1 MKVCTVHSRI
11 PAAQANGAYNILLPE
26 GFGVPK
32 AFVVYHLTNS
42 AAIGSFDT
50 TTDFPCIGVGFGATN
65 TAGTGFSMVNTH
77 IVSQE
82 DQDPS
87 VCRSGFSVTSAVF
100 DRNVALSITRSWR
113 ATGFLDRT
121 IVGRFD
127 VTGSPQSPIDM
138 IFTVFSGNDVRAAVG
153 ATDPI
158 TVINRETPI
167 SVGFRPDLVF
177 GMHNRQSQINDAD
190 LNFAAWHRVT
200 GAATTQLRSAASLAY
215 SNLNAQTTS
224 LTRAFV
230 GARGTRTLAST
241 AQVAVSQFTGAG
253 FAVTLS
259 VTAAGHRFYF
269 LALESESSDDF
280 RLQNITTRSA
290 NGTSVYGTGFM
301 PEHVMGALCS
311 NVTVVDANPNDN
323 TESFTLFSGFGV
335 SRRNHNGIGTIT
347 SSTANATV
355 TGTGSSFL
363 QQFGPS
369 SVIYDTGFGI
379 IGTVSSI
386 ASDTSL
392 TLTANA
398 SKTVTGSAYL
408 FTYPS
413 QFSVGFGNNDGDGGV
428 PNEGL
433 TSLTSS
439 DSINFFDAD
448 VVGPGL
454 LMNGYIENLNG
465 DQNGFTLNYTTAPS
479 GTPRVGWALAIKG
492 QENNRRRR
500 QDIIL

>member
-42 AAIGSFDT
+42 AAIGSFDS

-82 DQDPS
+82 GEDPS
-87 VCRSGFSVTSAVF
+87 VCRSGFSVTSAVV
-100 DRNVALSITRSWR
+100 DRNISRTIQRSWR

-153 ATDPI
+153 VTDPI

-177 GMHNRQSQINDAD
+177 GMHNRQNTINDAD
-190 LNFAAWHRVT
+190 INFAVWHRVT
-200 GAATTQLRSAASLAY
+200 GVATTQLRSAASIAY

-224 LTRAFV
+224 VTRAWI
-230 GARGTRTLAST
+230 GSRATRTLAS
-241 AQVAVSQFTGAG
+241 AAEIAVSQFTGAG

-280 RLQNITTRSA
+280 SLQNITTRA
-290 NGTSVYGTGFM
+290 ATGTSVYGTGFM
-301 PEHVMGALCS
+301 PEHVMGAFAS
-311 NVTVVDANPNDN
+311 NITTLNTLNNDS
-323 TESFTLFSGFGV
+323 ESFTLFSGFGV
-335 SRRNHNGIGTIT
+335 SRRNHNGVGTIT
-347 SSTANATV
+347 SSTGSATV

-369 SVIYDTGFGI
+369 SVIYDTGFDI

-413 QFSVGFGNNDGDGGV
+413 QFSVGFGNNDGDSGT

-439 DSINFFDAD
+439 NAINFFDAD
-448 VVGPGL
+448 VTGPGL

-465 DQNGFTLNYTTAPS
+465 DQNGFTLNYTTSPS
-479 GTPRVGWALAIKG
+479 GTPRVGWALAFKG

-500 QDIIL
+500 MDIIL

>member
-1 MKVCTVHSRI
+1 MKVCTVHTRI
-11 PAAQANGAYNILLPE
+11 PANETNGAYDILLPE

-42 AAIGSFDT
+42 AAYGSFDT

-65 TAGTGFSMVNTH
+65 IAGTGFSMVNTH

-82 DQDPS
+82 NQDPTI
-87 VCRSGFSVTSAVF
+87 CRSGFSVTSCVV
-100 DRNVALSITRSWR
+100 DRNIDRTIQRSWR

-121 IVGRFD
+121 ITGRFD

-153 ATDPI
+153 VTDPI
-158 TVINRETPI
+158 NVINRETFI
-167 SVGFRPDLVF
+167 SVGFRPDIVF
-177 GMHNRQSQINDAD
+177 GMHNRQNTINDAD
-190 LNFAAWHRVT
+190 INFAAWHRVT
-200 GAATTQLRSAASLAY
+200 GAATTQLRSAASIAY

-230 GARGTRTLAST
+230 GNQGTRTLAST
-241 AQVAVSQFTGAG
+241 AAIAVRQFTTAG

-259 VTAAGHRFYF
+259 TTNTGHRFYF
-269 LALESESSDDF
+269 LAIESESSDDF
-280 RLQNITTRSA
+280 SLQNITTRTA
-290 NGTSVYGTGFM
+290 TGTSVYGTGFM
-301 PEHVMGALCS
+301 PEHVMGALAS
-311 NVTVVDANPNDN
+311 NVTTVNANPNDN
-323 TESFTLFSGFGV
+323 SESFTLFSGFGV

-347 SSTANATV
+347 SSTGSATV

-369 SVIYDTGFGI
+369 SVIYDTGYDI
-379 IGTVSSI
+379 IGTVSAV

-392 TLTANA
+392 TLTGNA
-398 SKTVTGSAYL
+398 SKTVSGSAYL
-408 FTYPS
+408 FTNPS
-413 QFSVGFGNNDGDGGV
+413 QFSVGFGNNDGDGGT

-433 TSLTSS
+433 TAVTSTN
-439 DSINFFDAD
+439 SINFFNAALSPAFD
-448 VVGPGL
+448 L
-454 LMNGYIENLNG
+454 NGNIENLNG
-465 DQNGFTLNYTTAPS
+465 DQNGFTLNYTAVPT

-492 QENNRRRR
+492 QENNRRRKI
-500 QDIIL
+500 DVIS

>member
-1 MKVCTVHSRI
+1 MKVCMVHSRI

-32 AFVVYHLTNS
+32 AFIVYHLTNS
-42 AAIGSFDT
+42 AAINSFDI

-77 IVSQE
+77 IVCRE
-82 DQDPS
+82 NQDPT
-87 VCRSGFSVTSAVF
+87 VCRSGFSVTSAVV
-100 DRNVALSITRSWR
+100 DRNIDRTIQRSWR

-121 IVGRFD
+121 ILGRFD

-153 ATDPI
+153 VTDPI

-167 SVGFRPDLVF
+167 SVGFRPDIVF
-177 GMHNRQSQINDAD
+177 GMHNRQNTITDSD

-215 SNLNAQTTS
+215 CNLHNQSTS
-224 LTRAFV
+224 VTRAFV
-230 GARGTRTLAST
+230 GSQGTRTLAST
-241 AQVAVSQFTGAG
+241 ASIAVRQFTGAG

-259 VTAAGHRFYF
+259 TTNTGHRFYF
-269 LALESESSDDF
+269 LALKSESSDDF
-280 RLQNITTRSA
+280 SLQNITTRTA
-290 NGTSVYGTGFM
+290 TGTSVYGTGFM
-301 PEHVMGALCS
+301 PEHVIGAIAS
-311 NVTVVDANPNDN
+311 NVTAVNATPNDN
-323 TESFTLFSGFGV
+323 SESFTLFSGFGV

-347 SSTANATV
+347 SSTGSATV

-363 QQFGPS
+363 QQMAPNAI
-369 SVIYDTGFGI
+369 IYDTGYDI

-386 ASDTSL
+386 ASNTSL

-398 SKTVTGSAYL
+398 SKTVSGSAYL
-408 FTYPS
+408 FTTNS
-413 QFSVGFGNNDGDGGV
+413 QLSVGFGNNDGDSGT

-433 TSLTSS
+433 TAITDTNSV
-439 DSINFFDAD
+439 NFFDAD
-448 VVGPGL
+448 VSSPSITL
-454 LMNGYIENLNG
+454 DGYIENLNG
-465 DQNGFTLNYTTAPS
+465 DQNGFTINYTTVPS

-500 QDIIL
+500 IDIIS

>member
-42 AAIGSFDT
+42 AAIGSFDS

-82 DQDPS
+82 DQDPT
-87 VCRSGFSVTSAVF
+87 VCRSGFSVTSSVV
-100 DRNVALSITRSWR
+100 DRNISRTIQRSWR

-121 IVGRFD
+121 ITGRFD

-153 ATDPI
+153 VTDPI
-158 TVINRETPI
+158 NVVNRETPI
-167 SVGFRPDLVF
+167 NVGFRPDLVF
-177 GMHNRQSQINDAD
+177 GMHNRQNTINDAD
-190 LNFAAWHRVT
+190 LTFAVWHRVT
-200 GAATTQLRSAASLAY
+200 GAATTQLRSAASIAY
-215 SNLNAQTTS
+215 QNATNQTTS
-224 LTRAFV
+224 VTTGFV
-230 GARGTRTLAST
+230 GNQGTRTLAST
-241 AQVAVSQFTGAG
+241 AAIAVRQFTGAG

-259 VTAAGHRFYF
+259 TTNTGHRFYF

-280 RLQNITTRSA
+280 SLQNITTRTA
-290 NGTSVYGTGFM
+290 TGTSVYGTGFM
-301 PEHVMGALCS
+301 PEHVMGAFAS
-311 NVTVVDANPNDN
+311 NVTGANAAPNAN
-323 TESFTLFSGFGV
+323 SESFTIFSGFGI

-347 SSTANATV
+347 SSTGSATV

-369 SVIYDTGFGI
+369 SIIYDIGYAI
-379 IGTVSSI
+379 IGTVSAV

-408 FTYPS
+408 FTIPS
-413 QFSVGFGNNDGDGGV
+413 QFSVGFGNNDGDGGT

-439 DSINFFDAD
+439 NAINFFDAD

-465 DQNGFTLNYTTAPS
+465 GQNGFTLNYTTSPS
-479 GTPRVGWALAIKG
+479 GNPRIGWALAIKG
-492 QENNRRRR
+492 QENNRRRKI
-500 QDIIL
+500 DVIS

>member
-50 TTDFPCIGVGFGATN
+50 TTNFPCIGVGFGATN

-77 IVSQE
+77 IVSEE
-82 DQDPS
+82 DTDPS
-87 VCRSGFSVTSAVF
+87 LCRSGFSVTSAVV
-100 DRNVALSITRSWR
+100 DRNIDRTIQRSWR

-153 ATDPI
+153 VTDPI
-158 TVINRETPI
+158 LVINRETPI

-177 GMHNRQSQINDAD
+177 GMHNRQNTITDAD
-190 LNFAAWHRVT
+190 INFAAWHRVT
-200 GAATTQLRSAASLAY
+200 GAATTQLRSAGSLAY
-215 SNLNAQTTS
+215 SNRNGQTTS
-224 LTRAFV
+224 VTTGFV
-230 GARGTRTLAST
+230 GNRGTRTIAST
-241 AQVAVSQFTGAG
+241 AEIAVSQFTGAG

-280 RLQNITTRSA
+280 ILQNITTRTA
-290 NGTSVYGTGFM
+290 TGTSVYGTGFM

-311 NVTVVDANPNDN
+311 NVTTVNAVPNTN
-323 TESFTLFSGFGV
+323 TESFTLFSGFGI
-335 SRRNHNGIGTIT
+335 SSRNHNGVGTIT
-347 SSTANATV
+347 SSTGSATV

-363 QQFGPS
+363 QQIGPS
-369 SVIYDTGFGI
+369 DILYDIGYDI
-379 IGTVSSI
+379 IGTVSSVT
-386 ASDTSL
+386 SDTSL

-398 SKTVTGSAYL
+398 SKTVTNSSYL
-408 FTYPS
+408 YTYAS
-413 QFSVGFGNNDGDGGV
+413 QFSVGFGNNDGDGGT
-428 PNEGL
+428 PNQGL
-433 TSLTSS
+433 TSLTSTN
-439 DSINFFDAD
+439 SINFFNAATS
-448 VVGPGL
+448 PAL
-454 LMNGYIENLNG
+454 ELNGYIENLNG
-465 DQNGFTLNYTTAPS
+465 DQNGFTINYTAVPT

-500 QDIIL
+500 QDIII

>member
-82 DQDPS
+82 DQDPT
-87 VCRSGFSVTSAVF
+87 VCRSGFSVTSSVV
-100 DRNVALSITRSWR
+100 DRNIDRTIQRSWR

-121 IVGRFD
+121 ITGRFD

-153 ATDPI
+153 FTDPI
-158 TVINRETPI
+158 NVVNRETPI
-167 SVGFRPDLVF
+167 DVGFRPDVVF
-177 GMHNRQSQINDAD
+177 GMHNRQAQITDSD
-190 LNFAAWHRVT
+190 ISFAVWHRVT
-200 GAATTQLRSAASLAY
+200 GAATTQLRSAASMSY
-215 SNLNAQTTS
+215 QNANNVTTS
-224 LTRAFV
+224 STV
-230 GARGTRTLAST
+230 GMIGDRGTRTLAST
-241 AQVAVSQFTGAG
+241 GEIAVRQFTGAG

-259 VTAAGHRFYF
+259 TVNSGHRFYF

-280 RLQNITTRSA
+280 SLQNITTRTA
-290 NGTSVYGTGFM
+290 TGTSVYGTGFM
-301 PEHVMGALCS
+301 PEHVMGA
-311 NVTVVDANPNDN
+311 VGRN
-323 TESFTLFSGFGV
+323 TLTLNGQNNLSESFTLFSGFGI

-347 SSTANATV
+347 SSTGSATV

-369 SVIYDTGFGI
+369 SIIYDIGYDI
-379 IGTVSSI
+379 IGTVSDV

-408 FTYPS
+408 FTIPS
-413 QFSVGFGNNDGDGGV
+413 QFSVGFGNNRNDSGT

-433 TSLTSS
+433 TALTSTN
-439 DSINFFDAD
+439 SINFFDA
-448 VVGPGL
+448 GL
-454 LMNGYIENLNG
+454 SPALELDGYIENLNG
-465 DQNGFTLNYTTAPS
+465 DQNGFTLNYTAVPT
-479 GTPRVGWALAIKG
+479 GTPRQGWVLAIKG
-492 QENNRRRR
+492 QENNRRRKI
-500 QDIIL
+500 DVIS

>member
-82 DQDPS
+82 DQDPT
-87 VCRSGFSVTSAVF
+87 VCRSGFSVTSSVF
-100 DRNVALSITRSWR
+100 DRNVALTISRSWR

-153 ATDPI
+153 VTDPI
-158 TVINRETPI
+158 NVINRETPI

-177 GMHNRQSQINDAD
+177 GMHNRQNTIADAD
-190 LNFAAWHRVT
+190 ISFAAWHRVT
-200 GAATTQLRSAASLAY
+200 GVATTQLRSAASIAY
-215 SNLNAQTTS
+215 QNATALNTSVTTG
-224 LTRAFV
+224 FV
-230 GARGTRTLAST
+230 GSRGTRTLAST
-241 AQVAVSQFTGAG
+241 AQIAVSQFTGAG

-259 VTAAGHRFYF
+259 TTATGHRFYF

-280 RLQNITTRSA
+280 SLQNITTRSA
-290 NGTSVYGTGFM
+290 AGTSVYGTGFM
-301 PEHVMGALCS
+301 PEHVMGAFAS
-311 NVTVVDANPNDN
+311 NVNAADATPNAN
-323 TESFTLFSGFGV
+323 SESFTLFSGFGV

-347 SSTANATV
+347 SSTGSATV

-369 SVIYDTGFGI
+369 SIIYDIGFDI
-379 IGTVSSI
+379 IGTVSAV
-386 ASDTSL
+386 ASNTSL

-408 FTYPS
+408 FTFPS
-413 QFSVGFGNNDGDGGV
+413 QFSVGFGNNDGDGGT

-439 DSINFFDAD
+439 NAINFFDAD
-448 VVGPGL
+448 VTGPGL

-479 GTPRVGWALAIKG
+479 GNTRIGWALAFKG

-500 QDIIL
+500 MDIIL

>member
-42 AAIGSFDT
+42 AAIGSFDI

-82 DQDPS
+82 DTDPS
-87 VCRSGFSVTSAVF
+87 SCRSGFSVTSAVF
-100 DRNVALSITRSWR
+100 DRNIGLTISRSWR

-121 IVGRFD
+121 ILGRFD
-127 VTGSPQSPIDM
+127 VTGSPQSPIDL

-153 ATDPI
+153 VTDPI
-158 TVINRETPI
+158 NVINRETFI
-167 SVGFRPDLVF
+167 DVGFRPDIVF
-177 GMHNRQSQINDAD
+177 GMHNRQATTTDAD

-200 GAATTQLRSAASLAY
+200 GAATTQLRNAGSIAY
-215 SNLNAQTTS
+215 SNLHNQTTS
-224 LTRAFV
+224 LTRAWI
-230 GARGTRTLAST
+230 GSRGTRTLAS
-241 AQVAVSQFTGAG
+241 AAEIAVRQFTGAG
-253 FAVTLS
+253 FAVTIGT
-259 VTAAGHRFYF
+259 VNTGHRFYF
-269 LALESESSDDF
+269 LALETESSDDF
-280 RLQNITTRSA
+280 RLQNITTRTA
-290 NGTSVYGTGFM
+290 TGTSVYGAGFM
-301 PEHVMGALCS
+301 PEHVMGAFAS
-311 NVTVVDANPNDN
+311 NITTLNTTNDN
-323 TESFTLFSGFGV
+323 SESFTLFSGFGV

-347 SSTANATV
+347 SSTGSATV

-369 SVIYDTGFGI
+369 SVIFDTGFDI
-379 IGTVSSI
+379 IGTVSSV

-398 SKTVTGSAYL
+398 SKTVTNSSYL
-408 FTYPS
+408 FTYAS
-413 QFSVGFGNNDGDGGV
+413 QFSVGFGNNDGDGGT

-433 TSLTSS
+433 TALTSTN
-439 DSINFFDAD
+439 SINFFDAD
-448 VVGPGL
+448 VSAPSL
-454 LMNGYIENLNG
+454 LLNGFIENLNG
-465 DQNGFTLNYTTAPS
+465 DQNGFTLNYTTVPT

-500 QDIIL
+500 QDIIS

>member
-1 MKVCTVHSRI
+1 
-11 PAAQANGAYNILLPE
+11 
-26 GFGVPK
+26 
-32 AFVVYHLTNS
+32 
-42 AAIGSFDT
+42 
-50 TTDFPCIGVGFGATN
+50 
-65 TAGTGFSMVNTH
+65 MVNTH
-77 IVSQE
+77 IVSRE
-82 DQDPS
+82 DQDPT
-87 VCRSGFSVTSAVF
+87 VCRSGFSVTSSVV
-100 DRNVALSITRSWR
+100 DRNIDRTIQRSWR

-153 ATDPI
+153 VTDPI
-158 TVINRETPI
+158 NVINRETPI

-177 GMHNRQSQINDAD
+177 GMHNRQNTITDAD
-190 LNFAAWHRVT
+190 INFAVWHKVT
-200 GAATTQLRSAASLAY
+200 GVATTQLRSAASIAY
-215 SNLNAQTTS
+215 SNLTAQTTS
-224 LTRAFV
+224 LTRAWV
-230 GARGTRTLAST
+230 GNRATRTLAST
-241 AQVAVSQFTGAG
+241 AEIAVSQFTGAG

-259 VTAAGHRFYF
+259 TTDAGHRFYF
-269 LALESESSDDF
+269 LALESESPDDF
-280 RLQNITTRSA
+280 SLQNITTRTA
-290 NGTSVYGTGFM
+290 TGTSVYGTGFM
-301 PEHVMGALCS
+301 PEHVMGAFTSSVTAVNVLS
-311 NVTVVDANPNDN
+311 NDS
-323 TESFTLFSGFGV
+323 ESFTLFSGFGV
-335 SRRNHNGIGTIT
+335 SRRNHNGVGTIT
-347 SSTANATV
+347 SSTGSATV

-413 QFSVGFGNNDGDGGV
+413 QFSVGFGNNDGDSGT

-439 DSINFFDAD
+439 NAINFFNA
-448 VVGPGL
+448 GL
-454 LMNGYIENLNG
+454 SPALELNGFIENLNG
-465 DQNGFTLNYTTAPS
+465 DQNGFTLNYTAVPT
-479 GTPRVGWALAIKG
+479 GNPRIGWALAFKG

-500 QDIIL
+500 IDIIQ

>member
-42 AAIGSFDT
+42 AAYDSFDI

-82 DQDPS
+82 DTDPS
-87 VCRSGFSVTSAVF
+87 SCRSGFSVTSAVF
-100 DRNVALSITRSWR
+100 DRNVGLTISRSWR

-121 IVGRFD
+121 ILGRFD
-127 VTGSPQSPIDM
+127 VTGSPQSPIDL
-138 IFTVFSGNDVRAAVG
+138 IFTVFSGADVRAAVG
-153 ATDPI
+153 VTDPI

-167 SVGFRPDLVF
+167 SVGFRPDVVF
-177 GMHNRQSQINDAD
+177 GMHNRQNTITDAD
-190 LNFAAWHRVT
+190 INFAAWHRVT
-200 GAATTQLRSAASLAY
+200 GAATTQVRSAGSLAY

-224 LTRAFV
+224 QTTAFV
-230 GARGTRTLAST
+230 GNRGTRTLAST
-241 AQVAVSQFTGAG
+241 AEIAVSQFTGAG

-259 VTAAGHRFYF
+259 TTNPGHRFYF

-280 RLQNITTRSA
+280 SLQNITTRTA
-290 NGTSVYGTGFM
+290 TGTSVYGTGFM

-311 NVTVVDANPNDN
+311 NVTAVNAAPNTN
-323 TESFTLFSGFGV
+323 TESFTLFSGFGA
-335 SRRNHNGIGTIT
+335 SRRNHNGVGTIT
-347 SSTANATV
+347 SSTGSATV

-369 SVIYDTGFGI
+369 SVIFDTGFDI
-379 IGTVSSI
+379 IGTVSSV

-398 SKTVTGSAYL
+398 SKTVTNSSYL
-408 FTYPS
+408 FTYAS
-413 QFSVGFGNNDGDGGV
+413 QFSVGFGNNDGDGGT

-433 TSLTSS
+433 TALTSTN
-439 DSINFFDAD
+439 SINFFDAD
-448 VVGPGL
+448 VAAPSL
-454 LMNGYIENLNG
+454 LLNGFIENLNG
-465 DQNGFTLNYTTAPS
+465 DQNGFTLNYTTVPT

-500 QDIIL
+500 MDIIL

>member
-65 TAGTGFSMVNTH
+65 TAGTGLSMVNTH
-77 IVSQE
+77 IVSRE
-82 DQDPS
+82 NQDPT
-87 VCRSGFSVTSAVF
+87 VCRSGFSVTSSVV
-100 DRNVALSITRSWR
+100 DRNIDRTIQRSWR

-153 ATDPI
+153 VTDPI

-177 GMHNRQSQINDAD
+177 GMHNRQNTINDAD
-190 LNFAAWHRVT
+190 INFAVWHRVT
-200 GAATTQLRSAASLAY
+200 GVATTQLRSAASIAY
-215 SNLNAQTTS
+215 SNLNNQTTS
-224 LTRAFV
+224 LTRAWI
-230 GARGTRTLAST
+230 GSRATRTLAST
-241 AQVAVSQFTGAG
+241 AEIAVRQFTGAG

-259 VTAAGHRFYF
+259 TTNTGHRFYF

-280 RLQNITTRSA
+280 SLQNITTRTA
-290 NGTSVYGTGFM
+290 TGTSVYGTGFM
-301 PEHVMGALCS
+301 PEHVMGAFSS
-311 NVTVVDANPNDN
+311 NITALNTLNDN
-323 TESFTLFSGFGV
+323 SESFTLFSGFGV
-335 SRRNHNGIGTIT
+335 SRRNHNGVGTIT

-355 TGTGSSFL
+355 TGTGTSFL

-413 QFSVGFGNNDGDGGV
+413 QFSVGFGNNDGDGGT

-439 DSINFFDAD
+439 NSINFFNAALS
-448 VVGPGL
+448 PAL
-454 LMNGYIENLNG
+454 ELNGFIENLNG
-465 DQNGFTLNYTTAPS
+465 DQNGFTLNYSAVPT
-479 GTPRVGWALAIKG
+479 GTPRVGWALAFKG

-500 QDIIL
+500 MDIIL

>member
-42 AAIGSFDT
+42 AAIGSFDS

-82 DQDPS
+82 DQDPT
-87 VCRSGFSVTSAVF
+87 VCRSGFSVTSSVV
-100 DRNVALSITRSWR
+100 DRNIDRTIQRSWR

-138 IFTVFSGNDVRAAVG
+138 IFTVFSGNDVSAAVG
-153 ATDPI
+153 VTDPI
-158 TVINRETPI
+158 AVINRETPI
-167 SVGFRPDLVF
+167 DVGFRPDLVF
-177 GMHNRQSQINDAD
+177 GMHNRQNTIADAD
-190 LNFAAWHRVT
+190 INFAAWHRVT
-200 GAATTQLRSAASLAY
+200 GAATTQLRSAASIAY
-215 SNLNAQTTS
+215 QNQTAQSTSQTTG
-224 LTRAFV
+224 FV
-230 GARGTRTLAST
+230 GNQGTRTLAST
-241 AQVAVSQFTGAG
+241 ASIAVSQFTGAG

-280 RLQNITTRSA
+280 LLQNITTRTA
-290 NGTSVYGTGFM
+290 AGTSVYGTGFM
-301 PEHVMGALCS
+301 PEHVMGAFAS
-311 NVTVVDANPNDN
+311 NVTVVNAAPNTN
-323 TESFTLFSGFGV
+323 SESFTIFSGFGV
-335 SRRNHNGIGTIT
+335 SRRNHNGVGTIT

-369 SVIYDTGFGI
+369 SVIYDTGFDI
-379 IGTVSSI
+379 IGTVSAV

-398 SKTVTGSAYL
+398 SKTVTGSAYI
-408 FTYPS
+408 FTFPS
-413 QFSVGFGNNDGDGGV
+413 QFSVGFGNNDGDSGT

-433 TSLTSS
+433 ISLTSS
-439 DSINFFDAD
+439 NAINFFDAD
-448 VVGPGL
+448 VVAPGF
-454 LMNGYIENLNG
+454 LMNGFIENLNG
-465 DQNGFTLNYTTAPS
+465 DQNGFTLNYTTSPS
-479 GTPRVGWALAIKG
+479 GNPRIGWALAFKG

-500 QDIIL
+500 IDIIQ

>member
-42 AAIGSFDT
+42 AAIGSFDS

-65 TAGTGFSMVNTH
+65 IAGTGFSMVNTH

-82 DQDPS
+82 GQDPT
-87 VCRSGFSVTSAVF
+87 VCRSGFSVTSSVV
-100 DRNVALSITRSWR
+100 DRNIDRTIQRSWR

-121 IVGRFD
+121 IVVRFD

-153 ATDPI
+153 VTDPI
-158 TVINRETPI
+158 NVINRETFI
-167 SVGFRPDLVF
+167 SVGFRPDVVF
-177 GMHNRQSQINDAD
+177 GMHNRQNTINDAD
-190 LNFAAWHRVT
+190 INFAVWHRVT
-200 GAATTQLRSAASLAY
+200 GAATTQLRSAASIAY
-215 SNLNAQTTS
+215 SNLNNENTS
-224 LTRAFV
+224 VTRAWI
-230 GARGTRTLAST
+230 GSRGTRTLAS
-241 AQVAVSQFTGAG
+241 AAEIAVRQFTTAG
-253 FAVTLS
+253 FAVTLG
-259 VTAAGHRFYF
+259 VTATGHRFYF
-269 LALESESSDDF
+269 LAIESESSDDF
-280 RLQNITTRSA
+280 SLQNITTRAAS
-290 NGTSVYGTGFM
+290 GTSVYGTGFM
-301 PEHVMGALCS
+301 PEHVMGAFSSDITALNTLS
-311 NVTVVDANPNDN
+311 NNS
-323 TESFTLFSGFGV
+323 ESFTLFSGFGV
-335 SRRNHNGIGTIT
+335 SRRNHNGVGTIT
-347 SSTANATV
+347 SSTGSATV

-369 SVIYDTGFGI
+369 SVIYDIGFGI

-413 QFSVGFGNNDGDGGV
+413 QFSVGFGNNDGDSGT

-439 DSINFFDAD
+439 NAINFFDAD
-448 VVGPGL
+448 VTGPGL

-479 GTPRVGWALAIKG
+479 GTPRVGWALAFKG

-500 QDIIL
+500 MDIII

>member
-1 MKVCTVHSRI
+1 MKVCTVYSRI

-42 AAIGSFDT
+42 AAYGSFDI

-82 DQDPS
+82 DQDPTI
-87 VCRSGFSVTSAVF
+87 CRSGFSVTSAVF
-100 DRNVALSITRSWR
+100 DRNVALTISRSWR

-121 IVGRFD
+121 ITGRFD

-138 IFTVFSGNDVRAAVG
+138 IFTVFSGNDVNAAVG

-167 SVGFRPDLVF
+167 DVRFRPDLVF
-177 GMHNRQSQINDAD
+177 GMHNRQNTITDAD
-190 LNFAAWHRVT
+190 INFAAWHRVT
-200 GAATTQLRSAASLAY
+200 GAATTQLRSAASIAY

-224 LTRAFV
+224 QTTGFV
-230 GARGTRTLAST
+230 GSQGTRTLAST
-241 AQVAVSQFTGAG
+241 ASIAVSQFTGAG

-259 VTAAGHRFYF
+259 TTNAGHRFYF
-269 LALESESSDDF
+269 LALETESSDDF
-280 RLQNITTRSA
+280 SLQNITTRTA
-290 NGTSVYGTGFM
+290 TGTSVYGTGFM
-301 PEHVMGALCS
+301 PEHVMGALAS
-311 NVTVVDANPNDN
+311 NVTGVNATPNTN

-347 SSTANATV
+347 SSTGSATV

-369 SVIYDTGFGI
+369 SVIYDTGYDI
-379 IGTVSSI
+379 IGTVSAV

-392 TLTANA
+392 TLTGNA
-398 SKTVTGSAYL
+398 SKTVSGSAYL
-408 FTYPS
+408 FTNPS
-413 QFSVGFGNNDGDGGV
+413 QFSVGFGNNDGDGGT

-433 TSLTSS
+433 TAVTSTN
-439 DSINFFDAD
+439 SINFFNAD
-448 VVGPGL
+448 VASPTFDL
-454 LMNGYIENLNG
+454 NGNIENLNG
-465 DQNGFTLNYTTAPS
+465 DQNGFTLNYTAVPT

-500 QDIIL
+500 IDIIS

>member
-65 TAGTGFSMVNTH
+65 TAGTGLSMVNTH
-77 IVSQE
+77 IVSRE
-82 DQDPS
+82 NQDPT
-87 VCRSGFSVTSAVF
+87 VCRSGFSVTSSVV
-100 DRNVALSITRSWR
+100 DRNIDRTIQRSWR

-153 ATDPI
+153 VTDPI
-158 TVINRETPI
+158 NVINRETPI

-177 GMHNRQSQINDAD
+177 GMHNRQNTINDAD
-190 LNFAAWHRVT
+190 INFAVWHRVT
-200 GAATTQLRSAASLAY
+200 GVATTQLRSAASIAY
-215 SNLNAQTTS
+215 SNLNNQTTS
-224 LTRAFV
+224 LTRAWI
-230 GARGTRTLAST
+230 GSRATRTLAST
-241 AQVAVSQFTGAG
+241 AEIAVRQFTGAG

-259 VTAAGHRFYF
+259 TTNTGHRFYF

-280 RLQNITTRSA
+280 SLQNITTRA
-290 NGTSVYGTGFM
+290 ATGTSVYGTGFM
-301 PEHVMGALCS
+301 PEHVMGAFAS
-311 NVTVVDANPNDN
+311 NITTLNTLNDN
-323 TESFTLFSGFGV
+323 SESFTLFSGFGV
-335 SRRNHNGIGTIT
+335 SRRNHNGVGTIT

-355 TGTGSSFL
+355 TGTGTSFL

-386 ASDTSL
+386 ASNTSL

-408 FTYPS
+408 FTCPS
-413 QFSVGFGNNDGDGGV
+413 QFSVGFGNDDGDGGT

-439 DSINFFDAD
+439 NSINFFDAD
-448 VVGPGL
+448 PVGPGL

-465 DQNGFTLNYTTAPS
+465 DQNGFTLNYTTSPS
-479 GTPRVGWALAIKG
+479 GTPRVGWALAFKG

-500 QDIIL
+500 MDIIL